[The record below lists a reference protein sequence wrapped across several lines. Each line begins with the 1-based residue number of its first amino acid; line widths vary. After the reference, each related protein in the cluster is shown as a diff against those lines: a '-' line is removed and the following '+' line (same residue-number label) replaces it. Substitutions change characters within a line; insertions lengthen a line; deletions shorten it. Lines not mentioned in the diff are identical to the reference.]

1 MEEWKDVV
9 GYISNRSKQGKKI
22 KGYDIYHSKIEKA
35 KFDKN
40 VNIPIPG
47 AVNFTVPREDLLEI
61 HDTDILKFI
70 KKYVNGLT
78 EKEVKHWYELR
89 QKYL

>member
-1 MEEWKDVV
+1 MMM
-9 GYISNRSKQGKKI
+9 
-22 KGYDIYHSKIEKA
+22 IYLSKIDKV

-47 AVNFTVPREDLLEI
+47 TLKFIVPREDLLEM
-61 HDTDILKFI
+61 HDTDISKFI

-78 EKEVKHWYELR
+78 EKEVKEWHAKR
-89 QKYL
+89 QK

>member
-1 MEEWKDVV
+1 MMKT
-9 GYISNRSKQGKKI
+9 YRFKNSKV
-22 KGYDIYHSKIEKA
+22 

-61 HDTDILKFI
+61 HDTDIARFI

-78 EKEVKHWYELR
+78 EKEVKHWYEQR
-89 QKYL
+89 WK

>member
-1 MEEWKDVV
+1 MLMMTT
-9 GYISNRSKQGKKI
+9 
-22 KGYDIYHSKIEKA
+22 YHFKIEKV

-61 HDTDILKFI
+61 HDTDITKFI

>member
-40 VNIPIPG
+40 VNIQIPG
-47 AVNFTVPREDLLEI
+47 AVTFTVPREDLLEI

-70 KKYVNGLT
+70 KEYVNELT
-78 EKEVKHWYELR
+78 EKEVKHWYEKR
-89 QKYL
+89 RKYL

>member
-1 MEEWKDVV
+1 MMMT
-9 GYISNRSKQGKKI
+9 
-22 KGYDIYHSKIEKA
+22 YHFKIEKA

-47 AVNFTVPREDLLEI
+47 ACKFTVPREDLLEI

-70 KKYVNGLT
+70 KEYVNGLT
-78 EKEVKHWYELR
+78 EKEVKHWYEQRRSNYKRDSLSGN
-89 QKYL
+89 

>member
-1 MEEWKDVV
+1 MLMMTT
-9 GYISNRSKQGKKI
+9 
-22 KGYDIYHSKIEKA
+22 YHFKIEKV

-61 HDTDILKFI
+61 HDSDILNLL
-70 KKYVNGLT
+70 KKYANSLT
-78 EKEVKHWYELR
+78 EKEVKHWYEQR
-89 QKYL
+89 QK

>member
-1 MEEWKDVV
+1 MT
-9 GYISNRSKQGKKI
+9 
-22 KGYDIYHSKIEKA
+22 YHFKIEKA

-61 HDTDILKFI
+61 HDSDILKFL
-70 KKYVNGLT
+70 KKYANELA
-78 EKEVKHWYELR
+78 EKEVRHWYEKR

>member
-1 MEEWKDVV
+1 MLMMTTYRFK
-9 GYISNRSKQGKKI
+9 NSKV
-22 KGYDIYHSKIEKA
+22 

-61 HDTDILKFI
+61 HDTDILKFM
-70 KKYVNGLT
+70 KQYVNGLT
-78 EKEVKHWYELR
+78 EKEVKHWYEHR

>member
-1 MEEWKDVV
+1 MLMMTTYRFK
-9 GYISNRSKQGKKI
+9 NSKV
-22 KGYDIYHSKIEKA
+22 

-40 VNIPIPG
+40 VNIPIPV

-61 HDTDILKFI
+61 HDTDIARFI

-78 EKEVKHWYELR
+78 EKEVKHWYEQR
-89 QKYL
+89 WK

>member
-1 MEEWKDVV
+1 MLMMTT
-9 GYISNRSKQGKKI
+9 
-22 KGYDIYHSKIEKA
+22 YHFKIEKV

-61 HDTDILKFI
+61 HDMDILKIF
-70 KKYVNGLT
+70 KEYVNGLT
-78 EKEVKHWYELR
+78 EKEVKNWYEQR
-89 QKYL
+89 QK

>member
-1 MEEWKDVV
+1 MLMMTT
-9 GYISNRSKQGKKI
+9 
-22 KGYDIYHSKIEKA
+22 YHFKIEKV

-61 HDTDILKFI
+61 HDTDIVQFI

-78 EKEVKHWYELR
+78 EKEVKHWYEQR

>member
-1 MEEWKDVV
+1 MSMMMTYRFKT
-9 GYISNRSKQGKKI
+9 
-22 KGYDIYHSKIEKA
+22 EKV
-35 KFDKN
+35 KCDKN

-61 HDTDILKFI
+61 HDSDILKFL
-70 KKYVNGLT
+70 KKYANELA
-78 EKEVKHWYELR
+78 EKEVKNWYEQR

>member
-1 MEEWKDVV
+1 MLTTTTYRFKT
-9 GYISNRSKQGKKI
+9 
-22 KGYDIYHSKIEKA
+22 EKV
-35 KFDKN
+35 KCDKN

-61 HDTDILKFI
+61 HDTDIAKFI

>member
-1 MEEWKDVV
+1 MLMMTTYRFK
-9 GYISNRSKQGKKI
+9 NSKV
-22 KGYDIYHSKIEKA
+22 

-70 KKYVNGLT
+70 KEYVNGPT
-78 EKEVKHWYELR
+78 EKEVRHWYEKR

>member
-1 MEEWKDVV
+1 MLMMTT
-9 GYISNRSKQGKKI
+9 YHFKI
-22 KGYDIYHSKIEKA
+22 DKV

-47 AVNFTVPREDLLEI
+47 TLKFIVPREDLLEI
-61 HDTDILKFI
+61 HDTDITKFI

>member
-1 MEEWKDVV
+1 MMM
-9 GYISNRSKQGKKI
+9 
-22 KGYDIYHSKIEKA
+22 IYLSKIEKA
-35 KFDKN
+35 KFDKK

-47 AVNFTVPREDLLEI
+47 ACKFTVPREDLLEI

-70 KKYVNGLT
+70 KEYVNGLT
-78 EKEVKHWYELR
+78 EKEVKDWYEQR

>member
-1 MEEWKDVV
+1 MLMMTT
-9 GYISNRSKQGKKI
+9 
-22 KGYDIYHSKIEKA
+22 YHFKIEKV
-35 KFDKN
+35 KFDKG

-70 KKYVNGLT
+70 KEYVNGLT
-78 EKEVKHWYELR
+78 EKEVKHWYEQR

>member
-1 MEEWKDVV
+1 MSMMTT
-9 GYISNRSKQGKKI
+9 YRF
-22 KGYDIYHSKIEKA
+22 KIEKA

-40 VNIPIPG
+40 VNISIPG

-61 HDTDILKFI
+61 HDTDIAKFI

-78 EKEVKHWYELR
+78 EKEVKDWYKQR

>member
-1 MEEWKDVV
+1 MLMMTTYRFK
-9 GYISNRSKQGKKI
+9 NSKV
-22 KGYDIYHSKIEKA
+22 

-61 HDTDILKFI
+61 HDTDIAKFI
-70 KKYVNGLT
+70 KEYVKGLT
-78 EKEVKHWYELR
+78 EKEVRHWYEQR
-89 QKYL
+89 RKYL

>member
-1 MEEWKDVV
+1 MFW
-9 GYISNRSKQGKKI
+9 ILI
-22 KGYDIYHSKIEKA
+22 CHFKIEKA

-61 HDTDILKFI
+61 HDTDIAKFI
-70 KKYVNGLT
+70 KQYVNELT
-78 EKEVKHWYELR
+78 EKEVKDWYEQR
-89 QKYL
+89 QK

>member
-1 MEEWKDVV
+1 MC
-9 GYISNRSKQGKKI
+9 SMCKI
-22 KGYDIYHSKIEKA
+22 RNYRSKIEKV

-61 HDTDILKFI
+61 HDTDIAKFI

>member
-1 MEEWKDVV
+1 MLMTTT
-9 GYISNRSKQGKKI
+9 
-22 KGYDIYHSKIEKA
+22 YHFKIEKV

-47 AVNFTVPREDLLEI
+47 TLKFLVPREDLLEI
-61 HDTDILKFI
+61 HDSDVLKFF
-70 KKYVNGLT
+70 KKYANELT
-78 EKEVKHWYELR
+78 EKEVKHWYEQR

>member
-1 MEEWKDVV
+1 M
-9 GYISNRSKQGKKI
+9 
-22 KGYDIYHSKIEKA
+22 IYLSKINKV

-47 AVNFTVPREDLLEI
+47 TLKFIVPREELLEM
-61 HDTDILKFI
+61 HDTDISKFI

-78 EKEVKHWYELR
+78 EKEVKEWYAKR
-89 QKYL
+89 QK

>member
-1 MEEWKDVV
+1 MC
-9 GYISNRSKQGKKI
+9 KI
-22 KGYDIYHSKIEKA
+22 LIYRSKIEKV

-61 HDTDILKFI
+61 HDSDILNFF
-70 KKYVNGLT
+70 KKYASELT

>member
-1 MEEWKDVV
+1 MMM
-9 GYISNRSKQGKKI
+9 
-22 KGYDIYHSKIEKA
+22 IYLSKINKV

-47 AVNFTVPREDLLEI
+47 TLKFIVPREELLEM
-61 HDTDILKFI
+61 HDTDISKFI

-78 EKEVKHWYELR
+78 EKEVKEWYAKR
-89 QKYL
+89 QK

>member
-1 MEEWKDVV
+1 MMMT
-9 GYISNRSKQGKKI
+9 YL
-22 KGYDIYHSKIEKA
+22 SKIDKV

-47 AVNFTVPREDLLEI
+47 TLKFIVPREELLEM
-61 HDTDILKFI
+61 HDTDISKFI

-78 EKEVKHWYELR
+78 EKEVKEWYAKR
-89 QKYL
+89 QK

>member
-1 MEEWKDVV
+1 MLTTT
-9 GYISNRSKQGKKI
+9 
-22 KGYDIYHSKIEKA
+22 IYHSKIDKV

-61 HDTDILKFI
+61 HDTDILKFF
-70 KKYVNGLT
+70 KEYANRLT
-78 EKEVKHWYELR
+78 EKEVKEWYEQR

>member
-1 MEEWKDVV
+1 MLTTTT
-9 GYISNRSKQGKKI
+9 YHFKI
-22 KGYDIYHSKIEKA
+22 DKV
-35 KFDKN
+35 KFDKD

-70 KKYVNGLT
+70 KEYVNGLT
-78 EKEVKHWYELR
+78 EKEVKDWYEQR

>member
-1 MEEWKDVV
+1 MLTTT
-9 GYISNRSKQGKKI
+9 
-22 KGYDIYHSKIEKA
+22 YHSKIEKA

-47 AVNFTVPREDLLEI
+47 TCKFLVPREDLLEI
-61 HDTDILKFI
+61 HDSDILKFF
-70 KKYVNGLT
+70 KKYANELT
-78 EKEVKHWYELR
+78 EKEVKDWYEQR